1 MSLLGRIKQEEGEK
15 ILPAEYKSIED
26 LILKGELLVREKEIA
41 EADKLFLLAWSK
53 GNLLEKN
60 LILEKQR
67 MAAEAKSLEEAKFLE
82 EQQKRILD
90 EQARK
95 LTEEKLAAVK
105 AAREAESRKLADK
118 ADKLKQS
125 RDRQLPVHHTVKRGE
140 SLPFIA
146 LQPEIYNDRNLWPLI
161 YRANRDQISNPKHI
175 WPGQVLR
182 IPRNPS
188 REDLNEAR
196 RYSQDRP
203 LQ

>member
-26 LILKGELLVREKEIA
+26 LILKGELLVREKEIE

-82 EQQKRILD
+82 EQRKRILD
-90 EQARK
+90 EQTRK

-105 AAREAESRKLADK
+105 AAREAESRRLADK

-203 LQ
+203 LH